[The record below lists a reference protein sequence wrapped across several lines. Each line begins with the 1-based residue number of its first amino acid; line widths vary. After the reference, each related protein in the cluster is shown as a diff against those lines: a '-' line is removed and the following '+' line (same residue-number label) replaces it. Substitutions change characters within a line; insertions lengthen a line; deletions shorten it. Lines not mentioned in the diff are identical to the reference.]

1 MLINLLIIFYLE
13 LVMNMK
19 DFFES
24 GIYLSESEKGG
35 RNYRR
40 TAVLILHSRKL
51 SSRWSATGLKK
62 TWSTRFDKAFHK
74 IIYFFIF
81 AEFVFTNTYLYEN
94 PYNGIRFCFL

>member
-35 RNYRR
+35 EKPLR
-40 TAVLILHSRKL
+40 AQ
-51 SSRWSATGLKK
+51 
-62 TWSTRFDKAFHK
+62 RFLQSDKIK
-74 IIYFFIF
+74 Y
-81 AEFVFTNTYLYEN
+81 
-94 PYNGIRFCFL
+94 

>member
-35 RNYRR
+35 RN
-40 TAVLILHSRKL
+40 HSADSGFYSQIKL
-51 SSRWSATGLKK
+51 SIRRGTTIVQSAPGV
-62 TWSTRFDKAFHK
+62 
-74 IIYFFIF
+74 
-81 AEFVFTNTYLYEN
+81 E
-94 PYNGIRFCFL
+94 

>member
-62 TWSTRFDKAFHK
+62 HEAHVLTKP
-74 IIYFFIF
+74 
-81 AEFVFTNTYLYEN
+81 FTK
-94 PYNGIRFCFL
+94 

>member
-35 RNYRR
+35 ETIAR
-40 TAVLILHSRKL
+40 TAV
-51 SSRWSATGLKK
+51 
-62 TWSTRFDKAFHK
+62 
-74 IIYFFIF
+74 
-81 AEFVFTNTYLYEN
+81 FTV
-94 PYNGIRFCFL
+94 R